1 MRAEEWSLD
10 AQWRRLRACDAVI
23 IPSLQD
29 SIKQVKSANRM
40 VEALWAGRPA
50 VARNHVQYDRLCAGL
65 GVAGWDRFRVVDWP
79 MLRPAI
85 GLALGLTSA
94 ASMGDLAAIALFGNQ
109 DLTNLTLLLYNQI
122 SAYRMDSASGTALV
136 LLALCL
142 ATFALIE
149 RGIGGRRR
157 SLVLS

>member
-1 MRAEEWSLD
+1 MDDRAEI
-10 AQWRRLRACDAVI
+10 ARALEQCIA
-23 IPSLQD
+23 
-29 SIKQVKSANRM
+29 SATDDESRFDGISQ
-40 VEALWAGRPA
+40 LIG
-50 VARNHVQYDRLCAGL
+50 DR
-65 GVAGWDRFRVVDWP
+65 
-79 MLRPAI
+79 
-85 GLALGLTSA
+85 LGLTSA

-122 SAYRMDSASGTALV
+122 SAYRIDSASGTALV